1 MLLKRFVIYLFVL
14 MQGIAPLL
22 HAHTGKTG
30 HSGVHLPQF
39 ASASGDTQDDTGTQV
54 VNASAGSHTIGVSTS
69 LESRQAPHS
78 VDVPAHAPAPW
89 MAARG
94 NLGTRVFNPI
104 PDFALKPGSHLR
116 PPPTAPPLA

>member
-22 HAHTGKTG
+22 HAHTVKTG
-30 HSGVHLPQF
+30 HSGVHLPLL
-39 ASASGDTQDDTGTQV
+39 ACAGSDTQGDTGTQV
-54 VNASAGSHTIGVSTS
+54 ANASPRSHTIGVPTS
-69 LESRQAPHS
+69 LESRQAPQS
-78 VDVPAHAPAPW
+78 ADEPTHAPPPR

-94 NLGTRVFNPI
+94 NSGAWIFNPV
-104 PDFALKPGSHLR
+104 PDLAPKPGAHLR

>member
-30 HSGVHLPQF
+30 HSGVHLPLL
-39 ASASGDTQDDTGTQV
+39 ACASGEARGDTGTQV
-54 VNASAGSHTIGVSTS
+54 VNASPRGYTIGVPTS
-69 LESRQAPHS
+69 LESRQAPQS
-78 VDVPAHAPAPW
+78 VDDPTHAPAPW
-89 MAARG
+89 MAVRDNPGAG
-94 NLGTRVFNPI
+94 IFNPI
-104 PDFALKPGSHLR
+104 PDFAPKPSPHLR